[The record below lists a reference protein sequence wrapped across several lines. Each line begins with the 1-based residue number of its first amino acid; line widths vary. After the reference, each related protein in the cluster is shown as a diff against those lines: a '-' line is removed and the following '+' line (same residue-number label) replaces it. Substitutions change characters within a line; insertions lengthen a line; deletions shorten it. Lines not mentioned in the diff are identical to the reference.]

1 MSILMFN
8 GKPEIVKMVL
18 QHRISCL
25 SKLLPC
31 RGPIKVYRTSCSGC
45 FHRRAESNHCVAFK
59 QSSFPN
65 QEVSRRSIGVDEKRI
80 IVQLSSVGGDF
91 GGKGA
96 LMDVPLCYFLAK
108 TTGRPVKMI
117 MNYAEELMAGNPRHP
132 SQITIKTGIKAD
144 GKIWARVSQP
154 HK

>member
-1 MSILMFN
+1 
-8 GKPEIVKMVL
+8 VL
-18 QHRISCL
+18 PSN
-25 SKLLPC
+25 
-31 RGPIKVYRTSCSGC
+31 KVPFPTRKYL
-45 FHRRAESNHCVAFK
+45 AEA
-59 QSSFPN
+59 
-65 QEVSRRSIGVDEKRI
+65 IGVDEKMI
-80 IVQLSSVGGDF
+80 IVQLSSVGEDF

-144 GKIWARVSQP
+144 GKIWARVSP
-154 HK
+154 TNKANRHLRSSAYG